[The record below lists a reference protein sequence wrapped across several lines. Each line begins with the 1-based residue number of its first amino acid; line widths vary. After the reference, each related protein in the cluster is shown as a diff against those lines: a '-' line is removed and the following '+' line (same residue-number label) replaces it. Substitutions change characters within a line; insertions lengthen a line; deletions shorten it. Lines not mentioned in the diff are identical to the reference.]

1 MSIWENDGMNGVD
14 SVEVHEDII
23 QSILSTPSTLQF
35 YHLYRATVI
44 IHYLSNQ

>member
-14 SVEVHEDII
+14 SIEVHEDII

-35 YHLYRATVI
+35 LIKAF
-44 IHYLSNQ
+44 YLCGFL